1 MEADVG
7 TLRRP
12 TRVRP
17 GKTLSLPQL
26 AGPAWAA
33 IAVTALFVGITCWW
47 LTQDSRIPIFDAGLH
62 LSLVQSV
69 YHEISS
75 GHLAKALTLTIP
87 YPPFVYL
94 VGTIGIA
101 FGGASVA
108 SPIVVENIIFVPL
121 LALGCYQLGRRAF
134 GASAGLLAVIFAL
147 GSPLI
152 IAQFHVFMIDAP
164 ETAMVAV
171 SVWAIIATEGF
182 TRLGISAVAG
192 LLVGLGAL
200 TKEPFVFFVAGVIA
214 VTLARG
220 GRQAWRGLLM
230 FAVVAGAIALPWYLK
245 EYSHVQQLG
254 TGAIDAA
261 NHSEVLGDIAPA
273 RLSIDNLTWYMW
285 NFITFQ
291 LWVPLFLFMAVGTT
305 WSVVGLAR
313 RRPISSLTPEL
324 LVGAFVAWFAIT
336 ETFTHDTRYSMP
348 LLVYFAVL
356 GSGWIVRLR
365 RPWRVVAASVLVL
378 VATANTLGVSFGV
391 GGTVQASLPGA
402 NLTGRQRP
410 GYLEFYSNSGFLL
423 GVGHADDGDMLP
435 MLRALR
441 RHGVRRIALLP
452 QSLGEA
458 DFSAAGVEALAQMAG
473 LESAVEESVVNLTRR
488 DAVFAHGPID
498 AGEAPPCVKL
508 GDGTGVWIRLGNPAA
523 PGARDYCPSRHP
535 SYYGP

>member
-1 MEADVG
+1 MEVDVG
-7 TLRRP
+7 TWRRI

-17 GKTLSLPQL
+17 GKTFSLPQL
-26 AGPAWAA
+26 AGPAWGA
-33 IAVTALFVGITCWW
+33 IAVTTLFVAITCWW
-47 LTQDSRIPIFDAGLH
+47 LTQDSRVPIFDAGLH
-62 LSLVQSV
+62 LSLAQSV
-69 YHEISS
+69 YHEIGA
-75 GHLAKALTLTIP
+75 GHLSRALTLTIP
-87 YPPFVYL
+87 YPPFAYL
-94 VGTIGIA
+94 IGALGIA

-108 SPIVVENIIFVPL
+108 SPIVMENVVFVPL

-171 SVWAIIATEGF
+171 SVWAIVATEGF
-182 TRLGISAVAG
+182 SRLGISALAG
-192 LLVGLGAL
+192 LVVGVGAL

-214 VTLARG
+214 VTLVRG
-220 GRQAWRGLLM
+220 GWQAWRGLLL
-230 FAVVAGAIALPWYLK
+230 FAVVAGTIALPWYLQ

-254 TGAIDAA
+254 TGAINAA

-305 WSVVGLAR
+305 WSIVGFAR
-313 RRPISSLTPEL
+313 RRPISKLTPEL

-348 LLVYFAVL
+348 LLVYFVVL

-365 RPWRVVAASVLVL
+365 PPWRIVASSALVI
-378 VATANTLGVSFGV
+378 VATANTLGISFGV
-391 GGTVQASLPGA
+391 GGTLQASLPGA

-423 GVGHADDGDMLP
+423 GVGHASASDVLP

-441 RHGVRRIALLP
+441 HHGVRLIVLLP

-473 LESAVEESVVNLTRR
+473 LKSAVEETVVNLTRR
-488 DAVFAHGPID
+488 DAVLAHGQVN

-508 GDGTGVWIRLGNPAA
+508 GDGTGVWIRLGNPVAR
-523 PGARDYCPSRHP
+523 GVRDYCPSRRP
-535 SYYGP
+535 PYYGP